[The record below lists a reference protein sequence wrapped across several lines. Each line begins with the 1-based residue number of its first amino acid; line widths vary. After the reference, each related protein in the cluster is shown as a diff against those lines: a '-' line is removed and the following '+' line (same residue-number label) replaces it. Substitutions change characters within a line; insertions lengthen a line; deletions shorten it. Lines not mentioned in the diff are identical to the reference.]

1 MTSWVEASGKTLE
14 EAKEAAANE
23 LGVPVEQIEVEVLE
37 EAPKGLF
44 GLGQA
49 KVRIRAGVP
58 EVEAGVLP
66 EEAEPLE
73 AEPEEQPEAE
83 AEVAEEPGLSKAD
96 RAIAMLKSVFEAMQ
110 FIAEPVLVT
119 ESVEEVQ
126 IDIVGASE
134 DLGRL
139 IGRHGQTLD
148 ALQYLLAISVNR
160 GDPDKVRILLDAEGY
175 RERHKQMLEARAR
188 EYAAKVKETGDEAVL
203 EPQSARDRRII
214 HMALADEP
222 DIYTY
227 SEGEGDDRHVVISPK
242 K

>member
-66 EEAEPLE
+66 EEAESLE

-83 AEVAEEPGLSKAD
+83 AEVAEEPALSKAD
-96 RAIAMLKSVFEAMQ
+96 RAIAMLKSVFEAMR
-110 FIAEPVLVT
+110 FIAEPVLVSET
-119 ESVEEVQ
+119 DEEVQ